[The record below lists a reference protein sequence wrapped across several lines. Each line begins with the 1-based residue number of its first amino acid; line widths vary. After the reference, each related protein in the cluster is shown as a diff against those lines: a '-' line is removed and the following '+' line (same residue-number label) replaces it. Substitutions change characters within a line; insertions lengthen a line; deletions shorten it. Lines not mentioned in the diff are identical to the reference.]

1 MDMQTGSSELYT
13 KDLYEAAFLFA
24 QGQKLIRLERD
35 QSIYWF
41 VFGNDN
47 YTGDQ
52 LRNLYWSGEG
62 LVSGRSYA
70 DAIRTLKD
78 RLFAQR

>member
-1 MDMQTGSSELYT
+1 MEQMPSELLT

-24 QGQKLIRLERD
+24 NGQKLIRVDRD
-35 QSIYWF
+35 STICWF

-47 YTGDQ
+47 FTADQ

-62 LVSGRSYA
+62 MVSGRSYA

>member
-1 MDMQTGSSELYT
+1 MDMQLESSELQT

-24 QGQKLIRLERD
+24 QGQKLIRLEKD
-35 QSIYWF
+35 GSIYWF

-47 YTGDQ
+47 FTAEQ

-70 DAIRTLKD
+70 EAIRSLKD

>member
-1 MDMQTGSSELYT
+1 MEPQSELFT

-35 QSIYWF
+35 RSIYWF
-41 VFGNDN
+41 VFRNDN
-47 YTGDQ
+47 YTADQ
-52 LRNLYWSGEG
+52 LRDLFWSGEG